1 MAEKEVEEQQ
11 EIEQKSEE
19 ETIIDGIKYIIQD
32 RLVLT
37 AESLNSVGFVNDNG
51 EVEFFEDKEAETIE
65 KDIPN
70 KKKMKGYIEKYM
82 KKI

>member
-37 AESLNSVGFVNDNG
+37 AEGLNSVGFVNDNG
-51 EVEFFEDKEAETIE
+51 EVEFFEDRSRNNRKR
-65 KDIPN
+65 
-70 KKKMKGYIEKYM
+70 YS
-82 KKI
+82 

>member
-11 EIEQKSEE
+11 EIEEKSEE

-37 AESLNSVGFVNDNG
+37 AEGLN
-51 EVEFFEDKEAETIE
+51 
-65 KDIPN
+65 
-70 KKKMKGYIEKYM
+70 
-82 KKI
+82 

>member
-1 MAEKEVEEQQ
+1 MAEKEVEAQQ
-11 EIEQKSEE
+11 EIEEKSEE
-19 ETIIDGIKYIIQD
+19 VTIIDGIKYVIQD

-70 KKKMKGYIEKYM
+70 KKKDERLS
-82 KKI
+82 